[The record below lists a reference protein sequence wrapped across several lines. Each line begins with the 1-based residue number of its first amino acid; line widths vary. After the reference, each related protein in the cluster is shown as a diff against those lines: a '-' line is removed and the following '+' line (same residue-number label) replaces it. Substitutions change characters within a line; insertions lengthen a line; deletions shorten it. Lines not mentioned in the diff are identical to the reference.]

1 MFPEHCYAKYCY
13 GEYFYAEY
21 CFAEKCDAEYHY
33 ADDSTPNSLILHKL
47 RLNIHMLYNVVLNII
62 MLSAAMLSVIIL
74 IIMAPLFLLLSNL
87 ESWQY
92 QVKIT
97 LDYVTQKSKQYIY
110 NNKENKTDLK
120 GLTLKNM
127 KVTLTKKISNNFL
140 INLR

>member
-1 MFPEHCYAKYCY
+1 LFTEYCYAKYCY

-21 CFAEKCDAEYHY
+21 CFVEKCDAQYYY
-33 ADDSTPNSLILHKL
+33 ADDFTPNSLILYKL
-47 RLNIHMLYNVVLNII
+47 RLNIDMLHNVVLNII
-62 MLSAAMLSVIIL
+62 MLSAEMLSVIIL
-74 IIMAPLFLLLSNL
+74 IVVAPLFLLLSNF

-92 QVKIT
+92 QVTIT
-97 LDYVTQKSKQYIY
+97 LDYVTQKTQYIY

-127 KVTLTKKISNNFL
+127 KVTLTKKIFNNFL

>member
-1 MFPEHCYAKYCY
+1 LFTEYCYAKYCY

-21 CFAEKCDAEYHY
+21 CFAEKCDTEYHY
-33 ADDSTPNSLILHKL
+33 ADDFTPNSLILHKL
-47 RLNIHMLYNVVLNII
+47 RQNIDMLHNVVLNII

-74 IIMAPLFLLLSNL
+74 IVVAPLFLLLSNL

-92 QVKIT
+92 QVTIT
-97 LDYVTQKSKQYIY
+97 LDYVTPKKQYIY

-127 KVTLTKKISNNFL
+127 KVTLTKKIFNNFL